1 MMDSKC
7 PQTGEECLETFFRR
21 YPDMLACEREVRAA
35 HKMLRDSFEAGHKLM
50 VCGNGGSAADS
61 EHVVGELMK
70 SFRFKRPAD
79 GGFKAAYKKVNGC
92 EAPGWLEGALPAI
105 SLVSQTALSTAFGN
119 DEAAVGVFA
128 QQVYGYGRPGD
139 VLLAISTS
147 GNSANVVEAAKVARA
162 KGVKVIALTGA
173 KGSELSAL
181 ADVCI
186 RVPREETFQVQELH
200 LPTYHA
206 LCAAVEADLFGKAAE

>member
-1 MMDSKC
+1 MDSKC
-7 PQTGEECLETFFRR
+7 PQTGEGCLETFFWR
-21 YPDMLACEREVRAA
+21 YPDMIACEREVRLARTI
-35 HKMLRDSFEAGHKLM
+35 LVEAFKAGNKVM

-61 EHVVGELMK
+61 EHAVGELMK
-70 SFRFKRPAD
+70 SFRFKRPVD
-79 GGFKAAYKKVNGC
+79 GGFKATYREVNGC
-92 EAPGWLEGALPAI
+92 EAPEWLEGALPAV

-128 QQVYGYGRPGD
+128 QQVYGYGESGD

-162 KGVKVIALTGA
+162 KGVKVIALTGS
-173 KGSELSAL
+173 KESKLTAL

-186 RVPREETFQVQELH
+186 CVPRDEVFQVQELH
-200 LPTYHA
+200 LPVYHV
-206 LCAAVEADLFGKAAE
+206 LCAAVEADMFGEAAR

>member
-1 MMDSKC
+1 MDARC
-7 PQTGEECLETFFRR
+7 PQNGDECLETFFVRC
-21 YPDMLACEREVRAA
+21 PDMRCCEAEVRDARE
-35 HKMLRDSFEAGHKLM
+35 MLRAAFAAGRKLM

-70 SFRFKRPAD
+70 SFRFKRAVSD
-79 GGFKAAYKKVNGC
+79 DFKAAYREVNGC
-92 EAPGWLEGALPAI
+92 EAPEWLEGALPAI

-128 QQVYGYGRPGD
+128 QQVLGYGESGD

-162 KGVKVIALTGA
+162 KGVKVLALTGA
-173 KGSELSAL
+173 KESRLSDL
-181 ADVCI
+181 ADVCV
-186 RVPREETFQVQELH
+186 RAPRDEVFQVQELH
-200 LPTYHA
+200 LPIYHM
-206 LCAAVEADLFGKAAE
+206 LCAAVEADLFGEVR

>member
-1 MMDSKC
+1 MDAKC

-21 YPDMLACEREVRAA
+21 YPDMAACEREVRAA
-35 HKMLRDSFEAGHKLM
+35 RKALLDTFEAGRKLM

-61 EHVVGELMK
+61 EHTVGELMK
-70 SFRFKRPAD
+70 SFRFKRSVDA
-79 GGFKAAYKKVNGC
+79 GFKASYRQANGC
-92 EAPGWLEGALPAI
+92 DAPAWLEGALPAI

-128 QQVYGYGRPGD
+128 QQVLGYGEQGD

-162 KGVKVIALTGA
+162 KGVRVIGLTGS
-173 KGSELSAL
+173 KESKLSDL
-181 ADVCI
+181 ADICV
-186 RVPREETFQVQELH
+186 RVPRDEVFQVQELH
-200 LPTYHA
+200 LPVYHV
-206 LCAAVEADLFGKAAE
+206 LCAAVEADVFGEVAE